1 MSHSLYE
8 QAVALTAQA
17 EEVRHKE
24 ATARATKIIEE
35 ITPALLENAKNGYYI
50 YSFVLSDEDLESS
63 TNYTVKELTKIL
75 EAQGFTINYSW
86 NTNTLNISWRKKE

>member
-24 ATARATKIIEE
+24 ATAHATKIIEE

-86 NTNTLNISWRKKE
+86 STNTLNISWRKKE

>member
-1 MSHSLYE
+1 MSYSLYE

-17 EEVRHKE
+17 EEVRHEE

-86 NTNTLNISWRKKE
+86 STNTLNISWRKKE

>member
-63 TNYTVKELTKIL
+63 TNYTVKELSKIL
-75 EAQGFTINYSW
+75 QAQGFTVSYSW
-86 NTNTLNISWRKKE
+86 STNTLNILWRKQE

>member
-17 EEVRHKE
+17 EDERHEK
-24 ATARATKIIEE
+24 ATARANQIIEE

-63 TNYTVKELTKIL
+63 TNYTVKELSKIL
-75 EAQGFTINYSW
+75 QAQGFTVSYSW
-86 NTNTLNISWRKKE
+86 STNTLNILWRKQE

>member
-17 EEVRHKE
+17 EEVRHEE

-50 YSFVLSDEDLESS
+50 YSFMLSDEDRESS
-63 TNYTVKELTKIL
+63 TNYTVKKLTKIL

-86 NTNTLNISWRKKE
+86 NTNTLNISWREKE

>member
-8 QAVALTAQA
+8 QAVTLTAQA
-17 EEVRHKE
+17 EEIRHKE

-35 ITPALLENAKNGYYI
+35 ITPALLESAKDGNYV

-63 TNYTVKELTKIL
+63 TNYTVKELSKIL
-75 EAQGFTINYSW
+75 ETQGFTTKYSW
-86 NTNTLNISWRKKE
+86 CKNTLNISWRK